1 MDKEIK
7 FPSSLLHTCLAVDQ
21 QKINRFAELSSDYN
35 PIHTDPEFAK
45 ASSLGGIIA
54 HGSLSL
60 GLIWNSIQRT
70 LPDGSFQNPVLEVRF
85 KIPAYLGD
93 DLKSG
98 GALNPDG
105 LGYDVWVS
113 NQNGYRVLEGV
124 LSLEKGMCGDSI
136 AN

>member
-1 MDKEIK
+1 MEIK
-7 FPSSLLHTCLAVDQ
+7 FPSSLLPTCLKVDQ
-21 QKINRFAELSSDYN
+21 QKINRFAELANDYN

-70 LPDGSFQNPVLEVRF
+70 LPCDFFQNSVMEVRF

-93 DLKSG
+93 DLKAG
-98 GALNPDG
+98 GVLNPDR

-113 NQNGYRVLEGV
+113 NQNGDKVIEGV
-124 LSLEKGMCGDSI
+124 LSLGKGMLGDSI